1 MAATSQFAGESSPLL
16 WLQQRY
22 GVSWTRSRT
31 RWRLS
36 MVCFHLFYYYYL
48 FCSDTNTKFN
58 IVWSTFVLRHKWA
71 RKFSKILRHVSF
83 YFTLIKSLD
92 AMIIR
97 DERVQKRGHV
107 GISPNKG
114 VWPPRKWR
122 QAKCSGFFGGIGV
135 FKRIE
140 KGSSTVWLL
149 VCFLKGLTAVQF
161 ILFNFA
167 NYSPFIAMELKV
179 RLDYQPLFG
188 KMSPHSSKTGPGRR
202 RKSSLT

>member
-16 WLQQRY
+16 WLQHGY
-22 GVSWTRSRT
+22 GVSRT

-58 IVWSTFVLRHKWA
+58 IAWSTLVLRHV
-71 RKFSKILRHVSF
+71 FF

-97 DERVQKRGHV
+97 DERVQKRGHA

-114 VWPPRKWR
+114 VWRPRKWR
-122 QAKCSGFFGGIGV
+122 QAKCSGFFGGMGV

-167 NYSPFIAMELKV
+167 NYSPLIAMELKV

-188 KMSPHSSKTGPGRR
+188 KMSPHSSKTRTGRR
-202 RKSSLT
+202 RKSSLTKGKQRNYM